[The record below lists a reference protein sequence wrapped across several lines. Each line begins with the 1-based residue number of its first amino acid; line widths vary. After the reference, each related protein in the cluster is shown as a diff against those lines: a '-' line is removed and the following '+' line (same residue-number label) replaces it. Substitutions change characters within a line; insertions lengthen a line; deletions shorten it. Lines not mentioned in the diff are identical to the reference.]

1 VRKPEELV
9 KLFAVLCMGCLVPIA
24 SSAQSKQFA
33 SKPLEI
39 SDVTVID
46 TTGAPAKP
54 DQTIA
59 VEGNRISQVGDTK
72 KVHAPKGAQVV
83 NARGLYVI
91 PGLWDMHVHVWETDR
106 TFPMFIANGVLGVR
120 NMGGHL
126 DELKRWRAQVVSGE
140 LLGPRMVISGPL
152 VDGLNPAHPD
162 HAVVVHDPAEGRA
175 IVDSLKQSGVD
186 FIKVFD
192 NLTRDEYYAIAEE
205 SKKVGLPF
213 AGHLPHGVWASDA
226 STAGQVSIEHLR
238 GSLEESSKNFDQI
251 VHLDDS
257 PPTSPAEKAG
267 RALTLLKLEVD
278 GFDPERLKNL
288 AVLFMKNG
296 TWQVPT
302 LVASRVVPFLNDE
315 ATVNDPRLA
324 YIGLKDHK
332 EWIELRDHFI
342 ADNPPE
348 FWTLQRAAYQEELA
362 ITREYHRD
370 GVSILGGTDAGGPP
384 FVIPGFDLHNE
395 LAALVAAG
403 FTPLEA
409 LQSVTL
415 DAAQFLGLADEFGTV
430 ANGKAADL
438 VLLDANPL
446 DDIHNTKK
454 IRAVVVQ
461 GKYLDRAALD
471 ALLAHAKE
479 SASH

>member
-1 VRKPEELV
+1 VRHL
-9 KLFAVLCMGCLVPIA
+9 ATLCMVCLVPLVSA
-24 SSAQSKQFA
+24 AQSKQFA

-39 SDVTVID
+39 TDVTVID

-54 DQTIA
+54 DQTVV
-59 VEGNRISQVGDTK
+59 VEGNRISQVGDAK

-91 PGLWDMHVHVWETDR
+91 PGLWDMHVHIWETDR

-140 LLGPRMVISGPL
+140 LLGPHLVISGPL

-162 HAVVVHDPAEGRA
+162 HAVVVHDPAEGRT

-192 NLTRDEYYAIAEE
+192 NLTADEYYAIADE
-205 SKKVGLPF
+205 SRKVGLPF

-226 STAGQVSIEHLR
+226 STAGQLSIEHLF

-251 VHLDDS
+251 LHLNDLL
-257 PPTSPAEKAG
+257 PASPAEKAA
-267 RALTLLKLEVD
+267 RALALMKLEVD

-288 AVLFMKNG
+288 AVLFVKNG

-302 LVASRVVPFLNDE
+302 LVARKIIPFLNDE
-315 ATVNDPRLA
+315 AAVNDSRLA
-324 YIGLKDHK
+324 YIGRQDRK
-332 EWIELRDHFI
+332 EWNDLRDRFI
-342 ADNPPE
+342 KDNAPE
-348 FWTLQRAAYQEELA
+348 FWTLHRAAYQEELT
-362 ITREYHRD
+362 ITREYHRA

-395 LAALVAAG
+395 LAALVDAG

-409 LQSVTL
+409 LQSVTI
-415 DAAQFLGLADEFGTV
+415 DAAQFLGRTDDFGTV

-446 DDIHNTKK
+446 DDIHNTQK
-454 IRAVVVQ
+454 IRAVIVQ

-471 ALLAHAKE
+471 ALLTHAKE
-479 SASH
+479 SASR

>member
-1 VRKPEELV
+1 MKRL
-9 KLFAVLCMGCLVPIA
+9 AVLCLVCLVPRVSA
-24 SSAQSKQFA
+24 AQSRQFA

-39 SDVTVID
+39 TDVTVID
-46 TTGAPAKP
+46 TTGAPVKP
-54 DQTIA
+54 GQTLT
-59 VEGNRISQVGDTK
+59 VEGNRISQVGDAK

-83 NARGLYVI
+83 NAHGLYVI

-106 TFPMFIANGVLGVR
+106 TFPLFIANGVLGVR

-126 DELKRWRAQVVSGE
+126 DELKRWRTQIVIGE
-140 LLGPRMVISGPL
+140 LLGPHMVISGPL
-152 VDGLNPAHPD
+152 VDGLNPAHAD
-162 HAVVVHDPAEGRA
+162 HAVMVHDPAEGRA
-175 IVDSLKQSGVD
+175 IVDSLKQGGVD

-192 NLTRDEYYAIAEE
+192 NLTPDEYYAIAEE

-213 AGHLPHGVWASDA
+213 AGHLPQGVWASDA
-226 STAGQVSIEHLR
+226 STAGQLSIEHLR
-238 GSLEESSKNFDQI
+238 GSLEEGSKNFDQI
-251 VHLDDS
+251 VHLNDS
-257 PPTSPAEKAG
+257 PSASPAEKAA
-267 RALTLLKLEVD
+267 RALSVMKLEVD
-278 GFDPERLKNL
+278 GYDPERLKNL
-288 AVLFMKNG
+288 AVLFVKNG

-302 LVASRVVPFLNDE
+302 LVANRVVPFLNDE

-324 YIGLKDHK
+324 YIGQKDRK
-332 EWIELRDHFI
+332 EWNETRDRLMV
-342 ADNPPE
+342 DNPPE
-348 FWTLQRAAYQEELA
+348 FWTLHRAAYQEELA

-395 LAALVAAG
+395 LAALVNAG

-415 DAAQFLGLADEFGTV
+415 DAAQFLGRSYDFGTV

-446 DDIHNTKK
+446 DDIRNTRK

-479 SASH
+479 SANH

>member
-1 VRKPEELV
+1 MV
-9 KLFAVLCMGCLVPIA
+9 CLVPLVSA
-24 SSAQSKQFA
+24 AQSKQFA
-33 SKPLEI
+33 SKPLAI
-39 SDVTVID
+39 TDVTVID
-46 TTGAPAKP
+46 VTGAPAKP
-54 DQTIA
+54 GQTVV
-59 VEGNRISQVGDTK
+59 VEGNRISQVGDAK

-83 NARGLYVI
+83 NARGSYVI

-106 TFPMFIANGVLGVR
+106 TFPLFIANGVLGVR

-126 DELKRWRAQVVSGE
+126 DELKRWRAQIVSGE
-140 LLGPRMVISGPL
+140 LLGPHMVISGPL

-162 HAVVVHDPAEGRA
+162 HAVVVHDPAEGRT

-186 FIKVFD
+186 FINVFD
-192 NLTRDEYYAIAEE
+192 NLTPDEYYAIADE

-213 AGHLPHGVWASDA
+213 AGHLPQGVWASDA
-226 STAGQVSIEHLR
+226 STAGQLSIEHLF
-238 GSLEESSKNFDQI
+238 GSLEESSRNFDRI
-251 VHLDDS
+251 LHLNDS
-257 PPTSPAEKAG
+257 SPASPAEKAA
-267 RALTLLKLEVD
+267 RFLTVMKLEVD

-288 AVLFMKNG
+288 AVLFVKNG

-302 LVASRVVPFLNDE
+302 LVARRIVPYLNDD

-324 YIGLKDHK
+324 FIGQQDRK
-332 EWIELRDHFI
+332 EWNELRDRFLKN
-342 ADNPPE
+342 NPPE
-348 FWTLQRAAYQEELA
+348 FWTLHRAAFQEELA

-395 LAALVAAG
+395 LAALVDAG
-403 FTPLEA
+403 FTPMQA

-415 DAAQFLGLADEFGTV
+415 DAARFLGRSDEFGTV

-446 DDIHNTKK
+446 DDIHNTQK

>member
-1 VRKPEELV
+1 VRH
-9 KLFAVLCMGCLVPIA
+9 LFSVLCLVCLVPQVSA
-24 SSAQSKQFA
+24 AQSKQFE

-39 SDVTVID
+39 TGVTIID
-46 TTGAPAKP
+46 TAGAPPKA

-59 VEGNRISQVGDTK
+59 VEGNRISQVGDAK

-83 NARGLYVI
+83 NGRGLYVI

-106 TFPMFIANGVLGVR
+106 TFPLFIANGVLGVR

-140 LLGPRMVISGPL
+140 LLGPHMVISGPL
-152 VDGLNPAHPD
+152 VDGLNPAHPG
-162 HAVVVHDPAEGRA
+162 HSVVVHDPAEART
-175 IVDSLKQSGVD
+175 IVDSLKEAGVD

-192 NLTRDEYYAIAEE
+192 NLTPDEYYAVAEE
-205 SKKVGLPF
+205 SKKAGLPF
-213 AGHLPHGVWASDA
+213 AGHLPQGIWASDA
-226 STAGQVSIEHLR
+226 STAGQLSIEHLR

-251 VHLDDS
+251 VHRNDS
-257 PPTSPAEKAG
+257 PPVSPAEKAA
-267 RALTLLKLEVD
+267 RSLAILKLAVD

-288 AVLFMKNG
+288 AVLFVKNG

-302 LVASRVVPFLNDE
+302 LVASRSVAFLNDD
-315 ATVNDPRLA
+315 ATVNDARLS
-324 YIGLKDHK
+324 YIGRKDRK
-332 EWIELRDHFI
+332 DWNDFRDRSVRDNA
-342 ADNPPE
+342 ADD
-348 FWTLQRAAYQEELA
+348 WTLHRAAYQEELT
-362 ITREYHRD
+362 ITRDYHRD

-395 LAALVAAG
+395 LVALVSAG

-409 LQSVTL
+409 LKSVTL
-415 DAAQFLGLADEFGTV
+415 DAAQFLGRGDEFGTV
-430 ANGKAADL
+430 ANGKAADF

-446 DDIHNTKK
+446 DDIRNTQK
-454 IRAVVVQ
+454 IRAVVFQ

-479 SASH
+479 SASR

>member
-1 VRKPEELV
+1 VRIQEQFV
-9 KLFAVLCMGCLVPIA
+9 KRFVVLCLACLVPLA
-24 SSAQSKQFA
+24 AWAQSKEFA
-33 SKPLEI
+33 SRPLEL

-46 TTGAPAKP
+46 TTGAQSKAG
-54 DQTIA
+54 QSVV
-59 VEGNRISQVGDTK
+59 VEGDRISQVGDSR
-72 KVHAPKGAQVV
+72 KVHAPKGGQVV

-91 PGLWDMHVHVWETDR
+91 PGLWDMHVHVWETER
-106 TFPMFIANGVLGVR
+106 TFPLFVANGVLGVR

-126 DELKRWRAQVVSGE
+126 DDLKRWRTQVINGD
-140 LLGPRMVISGPL
+140 LLGPHMVISGPL
-152 VDGLNPAHPD
+152 VDGLDPAHPD
-162 HAVVVHDPAEGRA
+162 HSVVVHNPAEART

-192 NLTRDEYYAIAEE
+192 HLTPEEYNAIADEC
-205 SKKVGLPF
+205 KKVGLPF
-213 AGHLPHGVWASDA
+213 AGHLPQGIWASDA
-226 STAGQVSIEHLR
+226 STAGQLSIEHLL
-238 GSLEESSKNFDQI
+238 GSLEESSRNFDQI
-251 VHLDDS
+251 VHLNDS
-257 PPTSPAEKAG
+257 PPSSPAERTA
-267 RALTLLKLEVD
+267 RDLVLLKLETD
-278 GFDPERLKNL
+278 GYDPERLKNL
-288 AVLFMKNG
+288 AAIFVKNG

-302 LVASRVVPFLNDE
+302 LVAGKATAFLNDE
-315 ATVNDPRLA
+315 AALSDPRLA
-324 YIGLKDHK
+324 YVGREDRKD
-332 EWIELRDHFI
+332 WTDARARLL
-342 ADNPPE
+342 AANPPE
-348 FWTLQRAAYQEELA
+348 FWTLSRAAYKEKLA

-395 LAALVAAG
+395 LAALVQAG

-415 DAAQFLGLADEFGTV
+415 DAAQFLGRADEFGTV

-446 DDIHNTKK
+446 DDIRNTQK

-471 ALLAHAKE
+471 ALLAHVKE
-479 SASH
+479 SASR

>member
-1 VRKPEELV
+1 MKHLV
-9 KLFAVLCMGCLVPIA
+9 VLCMLCLVPFISA
-24 SSAQSKQFA
+24 AQSKQFA

-39 SDVTVID
+39 TDVTVID

-54 DQTIA
+54 GQTVV
-59 VEGNRISQVGDTK
+59 VEGNRISQVGDAK

-126 DELKRWRAQVVSGE
+126 DDLKRWRAQVVSGE
-140 LLGPRMVISGPL
+140 LLGPHMVISGPL

-192 NLTRDEYYAIAEE
+192 NLTPDEYYAIAEE
-205 SKKVGLPF
+205 SKKDGLPF
-213 AGHLPHGVWASDA
+213 AGHLPQGVWASDA
-226 STAGQVSIEHLR
+226 STAGQLSIEHLL
-238 GSLEESSKNFDQI
+238 GSLEESSRNFDQI

-257 PPTSPAEKAG
+257 PPTSDAEKAA
-267 RALTLLKLEVD
+267 RSLTLLKLEVD

-288 AVLFMKNG
+288 AVLFVKNG

-302 LVASRVVPFLNDE
+302 LVAGRIVPFLNE
-315 ATVNDPRLA
+315 EPTANDPRLA
-324 YIGLKDHK
+324 YIGQKNRK
-332 EWIELRDHFI
+332 EWNDLRGRLI

-348 FWTLQRAAYQEELA
+348 FWALHRAAYQEELA

-395 LAALVAAG
+395 LAALVDAG
-403 FTPLEA
+403 FTPMEA

-415 DAAQFLGLADEFGTV
+415 DAAQFLGRTDDFGTV
-430 ANGKAADL
+430 ANGKSADF

-446 DDIHNTKK
+446 DDIHNTQK

-471 ALLAHAKE
+471 ALLAHARE

>member
-1 VRKPEELV
+1 VRIPEEFV
-9 KLFAVLCMGCLVPIA
+9 KRLAMLCVICLVPLVSA
-24 SSAQSKQFA
+24 AQSKQFA

-39 SDVTVID
+39 TDVTVID
-46 TTGAPAKP
+46 TTGAASKP
-54 DQTIA
+54 GQTVV
-59 VEGNRISQVGDTK
+59 VEGNRISQVGDAR

-83 NARGLYVI
+83 NGRGLYVI
-91 PGLWDMHVHVWETDR
+91 PGLWDMHVHIWETDR
-106 TFPMFIANGVLGVR
+106 TFPLFIANGVLGVR

-126 DELKRWRAQVVSGE
+126 DELKRWRSQVVSGE
-140 LLGPRMVISGPL
+140 LLGPHMVISGPL

-162 HAVVVHDPAEGRA
+162 HSVVVHDPAEGRA

-186 FIKVFD
+186 FIKVFN
-192 NLTRDEYYAIAEE
+192 NLTPDEYYAIAEE

-213 AGHLPHGVWASDA
+213 AGHLPQGIWASDA
-226 STAGQVSIEHLR
+226 STAGQLSIEHLF

-251 VHLDDS
+251 VHLNDS
-257 PPTSPAEKAG
+257 PPASPAEKAA
-267 RALTLLKLEVD
+267 RALTLLKLEVNSY
-278 GFDPERLKNL
+278 DPERLKNL
-288 AVLFMKNG
+288 AVLFVKNG

-302 LVASRVVPFLNDE
+302 LVARRVVPFLNDA

-324 YIGLKDHK
+324 FIAQKDRK
-332 EWIELRDHFI
+332 EWNEMRDRLI
-342 ADNPPE
+342 ADNRPE
-348 FWTLQRAAYQEELA
+348 FWTLHRAAYEEELT

-395 LAALVAAG
+395 LAALVNAG

-415 DAAQFLGLADEFGTV
+415 DAAQFLGRADDFGSV

-446 DDIHNTKK
+446 DDIRNTQK

-461 GKYLDRAALD
+461 GKYLDRPALD

-479 SASH
+479 SASR

>member
-1 VRKPEELV
+1 M
-9 KLFAVLCMGCLVPIA
+9 LCVVCLVPLVSA
-24 SSAQSKQFA
+24 AQSKQFA

-39 SDVTVID
+39 TDVTVID

-54 DQTIA
+54 GQSVV
-59 VEGNRISQVGDTK
+59 VEGNRISQVGDAK

-83 NARGLYVI
+83 NARGLYAI
-91 PGLWDMHVHVWETDR
+91 PGLWDMHVHIGETDR
-106 TFPMFIANGVLGVR
+106 TFPMLVANGVLGVR

-140 LLGPRMVISGPL
+140 LLGPHLVISGPL

-162 HAVVVHDPAEGRA
+162 HAVVVHDPAGGRA

-186 FIKVFD
+186 FINVFD
-192 NLTRDEYYAIAEE
+192 NLTSEEYYAIVDE
-205 SKKVGLPF
+205 SRKVGLPF
-213 AGHLPHGVWASDA
+213 AGHLPQGVWASDA
-226 STAGQVSIEHLR
+226 STAGQLSIEHLF
-238 GSLEESSKNFDQI
+238 GSLAESSKNFDQI
-251 VHLDDS
+251 LHLNDS
-257 PPTSPAEKAG
+257 PPASPAEKAA

-288 AVLFMKNG
+288 AVLFVKNG
-296 TWQVPT
+296 TWQVPA
-302 LVASRVVPFLNDE
+302 LVARRIVPFLNDE
-315 ATVNDPRLA
+315 AAVNDPRLA
-324 YIGLKDHK
+324 YIGQKDRK
-332 EWIELRDHFI
+332 EWNELRDRMI
-342 ADNPPE
+342 KDNPPE
-348 FWTLQRAAYQEELA
+348 FWTLHRAAYQEELT
-362 ITREYHRD
+362 ITRDYHRD
-370 GVSILGGTDAGGPP
+370 GVSILAGTDAGGPP

-395 LAALVAAG
+395 LAALVDAG
-403 FTPLEA
+403 FTPMEA

-415 DAAQFLGLADEFGTV
+415 DAARFLGRADNFGTV

-446 DDIHNTKK
+446 DDIHNTQK

-461 GKYLDRAALD
+461 GRYLDRAALD
-471 ALLAHAKE
+471 ALLTHAKE

>member
-1 VRKPEELV
+1 VRHL
-9 KLFAVLCMGCLVPIA
+9 AVLCLACLVPLVSA
-24 SSAQSKQFA
+24 AQSKQFV

-39 SDVTVID
+39 TDVTVID
-46 TTGAPAKP
+46 TTGAPSKP
-54 DQTIA
+54 GQTVV
-59 VEGNRISQVGDTK
+59 VEGNRISQVGDEK

-83 NARGLYVI
+83 SAHGLYVI
-91 PGLWDMHVHVWETDR
+91 PGLWDMHVHIWETDR

-126 DELKRWRAQVVSGE
+126 DVLKRWRSQVVSGE
-140 LLGPRMVISGPL
+140 LLGPHMVISGPL

-162 HAVVVHDPAEGRA
+162 HSVVVHDPAEGRA

-192 NLTRDEYYAIAEE
+192 NLTSDEYYAIAEE

-213 AGHLPHGVWASDA
+213 AGHLPRGIWASDA
-226 STAGQVSIEHLR
+226 STAGQLSIEHLF

-251 VHLDDS
+251 VHLNDS
-257 PPTSPAEKAG
+257 PPASPTEKTA
-267 RALTLLKLEVD
+267 RSLTLLKLEANSY
-278 GFDPERLKNL
+278 DPERLKNL
-288 AVLFMKNG
+288 AVLFVKNG

-302 LVASRVVPFLNDE
+302 LVARRVVPFLNDA
-315 ATVNDPRLA
+315 ATVKDPRLA
-324 YIGLKDHK
+324 YIGQKDRK
-332 EWIELRDHFI
+332 EWNEMRDRLI

-348 FWTLQRAAYQEELA
+348 FWALHRAAFEEELT

-384 FVIPGFDLHNE
+384 FVIPGFDLHSE
-395 LAALVAAG
+395 LAMLVNAG

-415 DAAQFLGLADEFGTV
+415 DAAQFLGRADDFGTV

-446 DDIHNTKK
+446 DDIHNTQK

-471 ALLAHAKE
+471 ALLARAKE

>member
-1 VRKPEELV
+1 MKQ
-9 KLFAVLCMGCLVPIA
+9 FAMLCLACLVPLVSA
-24 SSAQSKQFA
+24 AQSKQFE

-39 SDVTVID
+39 TDVTVID
-46 TTGAPAKP
+46 TMGGPAKP
-54 DQTIA
+54 GQTVV
-59 VEGNRISQVGDTK
+59 VEGNRISQVGDAK
-72 KVHAPKGAQVV
+72 RVHAPKGAQVV

-106 TFPMFIANGVLGVR
+106 TFPLFIANGVMGVR

-140 LLGPRMVISGPL
+140 LLGPHMVISGPL

-162 HAVVVHDPAEGRA
+162 HSVVVHDPAEGRA

-192 NLTRDEYYAIAEE
+192 NLTPDEYYAIAEE

-213 AGHLPHGVWASDA
+213 AGHLPRGVWASDA
-226 STAGQVSIEHLR
+226 STAGQLSIEHLR

-257 PPTSPAEKAG
+257 PPANPAEKAA
-267 RALTLLKLEVD
+267 RSLALLKLEVG

-288 AVLFMKNG
+288 AVLFVKNG

-315 ATVNDPRLA
+315 ATLNDPRLS
-324 YIGLKDHK
+324 YIGRQDRK
-332 EWIELRDHFI
+332 EWNDLRDGFI

-348 FWTLQRAAYQEELA
+348 FWTLHRAAYQEGLA

-370 GVSILGGTDAGGPP
+370 GVPILGGSDAGGAP

-395 LAALVAAG
+395 LVILVAAG

-409 LQSVTL
+409 LQSVTI
-415 DAAQFLGLADEFGTV
+415 DAAQFLGRSDDFGTV

-446 DDIHNTKK
+446 EDIRNTQK

>member
-1 VRKPEELV
+1 MKQ
-9 KLFAVLCMGCLVPIA
+9 FAVLCLACLVPHVSA
-24 SSAQSKQFA
+24 AQSKQFD

-39 SDVTVID
+39 TDVTVID

-54 DQTIA
+54 DQTVT
-59 VEGNRISQVGDTK
+59 VEGNRISQVVDAK
-72 KVHAPKGAQVV
+72 KVHAPKAAQVV

-91 PGLWDMHVHVWETDR
+91 PGLWDMHVHVWETDH

-162 HAVVVHDPAEGRA
+162 HSVVVHDPAEGRA

-186 FIKVFD
+186 FIEVSD
-192 NLTRDEYYAIAEE
+192 NLTPDEYYAIADE
-205 SKKVGLPF
+205 SKKGGLPF
-213 AGHLPHGVWASDA
+213 AGHLPQGVWASDA
-226 STAGQVSIEHLR
+226 STAGQLSIEHLF

-251 VHLDDS
+251 VHLNDA
-257 PPTSPAEKAG
+257 PPANPAEKAA
-267 RALTLLKLEVD
+267 RALALLKLEVD
-278 GFDPERLKNL
+278 GYDPERMKNL
-288 AVLFMKNG
+288 AELFVKNG

-302 LVASRVVPFLNDE
+302 LVAGRIVPFLNDD
-315 ATVNDPRLA
+315 AVAKNPLLVYVGA
-324 YIGLKDHK
+324 KDRK
-332 EWIELRDHFI
+332 EWDEERDRLI
-342 ADNPPE
+342 KANPQE
-348 FWTLQRAAYQEELA
+348 YWTLQRAAYKEELA
-362 ITREYHRD
+362 ITREYLRD

-395 LAALVAAG
+395 LAALVDAG

-415 DAAQFLGLADEFGTV
+415 DAAQFLGRADDFGTV
-430 ANGKAADL
+430 AHGKAADF

-446 DDIHNTKK
+446 DDIRNTRK

-471 ALLAHAKE
+471 ALLAHARE
-479 SASH
+479 SPSR

>member
-1 VRKPEELV
+1 MKFLAA
-9 KLFAVLCMGCLVPIA
+9 LCLVCLAPLVSA
-24 SSAQSKQFA
+24 AQSKQFD

-39 SDVTVID
+39 TDVTVID
-46 TTGAPAKP
+46 TAGAPPKQG
-54 DQTIA
+54 QTVA
-59 VEGNRISQVGDTK
+59 VEGNRISQVGDAK

-83 NARGLYVI
+83 NAHGLYVI

-106 TFPMFIANGVLGVR
+106 TFPLFIANGVLGVR
-120 NMGGHL
+120 NMGGRL
-126 DELKRWRAQVVSGE
+126 DELKRWRAQVVNGE

-162 HAVVVHDPAEGRA
+162 HSVVVHDPAEGRA

-192 NLTRDEYYAIAEE
+192 NLTADEYYAIAEE

-213 AGHLPHGVWASDA
+213 AGHLPRGVWASDA
-226 STAGQVSIEHLR
+226 STAGQLSIEHLF
-238 GSLEESSKNFDQI
+238 GSPEEASKNFDQI
-251 VHLDDS
+251 VHLNDS
-257 PPTSPAEKAG
+257 PPASPAEKTA
-267 RALTLLKLEVD
+267 RAMTLLKMEVD

-288 AVLFMKNG
+288 AVLFVKNG
-296 TWQVPT
+296 TWQDPT
-302 LVASRVVPFLNDE
+302 LVARRIVPFLNDD
-315 ATVNDPRLA
+315 AVAKNSLLA
-324 YIGLKDHK
+324 YIGSKDRK
-332 EWIELRDHFI
+332 EWNDFRDRLI
-342 ADNPPE
+342 KESPPE
-348 FWTLQRAAYQEELA
+348 FWTLHKAAYQEELA
-362 ITREYHRD
+362 ITREYHHD
-370 GVSILGGTDAGGPP
+370 GVPMLGGTDAGGPP

-395 LAALVAAG
+395 LAALVDAG

-415 DAAQFLGLADEFGTV
+415 DAAQFLGRTDDFGTV
-430 ANGKAADL
+430 ANGKAADF

-446 DDIHNTKK
+446 DDIHNTRK
-454 IRAVVVQ
+454 IRAVIVQ

-471 ALLAHAKE
+471 GLLAHAKE

>member
-1 VRKPEELV
+1 MKRLVGLLLVCFTPLVVR
-9 KLFAVLCMGCLVPIA
+9 
-24 SSAQSKQFA
+24 AQSKQFD
-33 SKPLEI
+33 SRPLEI
-39 SDVTVID
+39 TGVTVID
-46 TTGAPAKP
+46 VTGGPPKP

-59 VEGNRISQVGDTK
+59 VEGNRISQVGDPK
-72 KVHAPKGAQVV
+72 RVHAPKGAQTI
-83 NARGLYVI
+83 NGRGLFAI

-106 TFPMFIANGVLGVR
+106 TFPLFIANGVLGVR

-126 DELKRWRAQVVSGE
+126 DELKRWRAQVISGE

-162 HAVVVHDPAEGRA
+162 HSMIVHDPAEARA
-175 IVDSLKQSGVD
+175 AVVSLKQAGVD

-192 NLTRDEYYAIAEE
+192 NLTPDEYYAIAEE

-213 AGHLPHGVWASDA
+213 AGHLPQGIWASDA
-226 STAGQVSIEHLR
+226 ATAGQRSIEHLR

-251 VHLDDS
+251 VRLNDS
-257 PPTSPAEKAG
+257 PTANPAETAA
-267 RALTLLKLEVD
+267 RSLAILKLEAG

-288 AVLFMKNG
+288 AVLFVKNG

-302 LVASRVVPFLNDE
+302 LVAGRISSSLPDQ
-315 ATVNDPRLA
+315 AITADPRLA
-324 YIGLKDHK
+324 YIGHKDRD
-332 EWIELRDHFI
+332 EWNQLRERLIEN
-342 ADNPPE
+342 NPPE
-348 FWTLQRAAYQEELA
+348 FWALQSPLYQEKLA
-362 ITREYHRD
+362 ITREYHRG

-384 FVIPGFDLHNE
+384 FVIPGFDLHAE
-395 LAALVAAG
+395 LAALVSAG

-415 DAAQFLGLADEFGTV
+415 NAAQFLGRTDDFGVV
-430 ANGKAADL
+430 ANGKAADI

-446 DDIHNTKK
+446 DDIHNTQK
-454 IRAVVVQ
+454 IRAVIVQ

-471 ALLAHAKE
+471 AMLARVRD
-479 SASH
+479 SAPR

>member
-1 VRKPEELV
+1 MKHLS
-9 KLFAVLCMGCLVPIA
+9 VLCLVCLIPLVSA
-24 SSAQSKQFA
+24 AQSKRFA

-39 SDVTVID
+39 TDVTVID
-46 TTGAPAKP
+46 MTGAPAKP
-54 DQTIA
+54 GQTVV
-59 VEGNRISQVGDTK
+59 VEGNRISQVGDAK

-106 TFPMFIANGVLGVR
+106 TFPLFIANGVLGVR

-140 LLGPRMVISGPL
+140 LLGPHMVISGPL
-152 VDGLNPAHPD
+152 VAGLNPAHPD
-162 HAVVVHDPAEGRA
+162 HTVVVHDPAEGRV
-175 IVDSLKQSGVD
+175 IVDSLKQGGVD
-186 FIKVFD
+186 FIKVSD
-192 NLTRDEYYAIAEE
+192 NLTPDEYYAIAEE
-205 SKKVGLPF
+205 SKKAGLPF
-213 AGHLPHGVWASDA
+213 AGNLPQGIWASDA
-226 STAGQVSIEHLR
+226 STAGQLSIEHLL

-251 VHLDDS
+251 VHLNDS
-257 PPTSPAEKAG
+257 PPASPTEKAA
-267 RALTLLKLEVD
+267 RALTLMKLEVN
-278 GFDPERLKNL
+278 GFDLERLKNL
-288 AVLFMKNG
+288 AVLFVKNG

-302 LVASRVVPFLNDE
+302 LVANKVAPFLNDE
-315 ATVNDPRLA
+315 AAVNDPRLA
-324 YIGLKDHK
+324 YIGRQDRK
-332 EWIELRDHFI
+332 EWNDVRDRFLR
-342 ADNPPE
+342 DNPPE
-348 FWTLQRAAYQEELA
+348 FWTLHRAAYQEELA
-362 ITREYHRD
+362 ITREYNRD
-370 GVSILGGTDAGGPP
+370 GVSILGGTDAGGTP

-403 FTPLEA
+403 FTPMEA
-409 LQSVTL
+409 LQSATF
-415 DAAQFLGLADEFGTV
+415 DAAQFLGLTDEFGAV

-446 DDIHNTKK
+446 DDIRNTRK

>member
-1 VRKPEELV
+1 MKQLAA
-9 KLFAVLCMGCLVPIA
+9 LCLVSLVPLVSA
-24 SSAQSKQFA
+24 AQSKQFA
-33 SKPLEI
+33 SRPLEI
-39 SDVTVID
+39 TDVTVID
-46 TTGAPAKP
+46 ATGAPAKP
-54 DQTIA
+54 GQTVT
-59 VEGNRISQVGDTK
+59 VEGDRISQVGDAK

-83 NARGLYVI
+83 NGHGLYVI

-106 TFPMFIANGVLGVR
+106 TFPLFIANGVLGVR

-126 DELKRWRAQVVSGE
+126 DDLKRWRSQVVSGE

-175 IVDSLKQSGVD
+175 IVDSLKESGVD

-192 NLTRDEYYAIAEE
+192 NLTPDEYYAIAEE

-213 AGHLPHGVWASDA
+213 AGHLPQGVWASDA
-226 STAGQVSIEHLR
+226 STAGQLSIEHLR

-251 VHLDDS
+251 VHLNDS
-257 PPTSPAEKAG
+257 PPASPAEKAAS
-267 RALTLLKLEVD
+267 ALTLLKLEVN
-278 GFDPERLKNL
+278 GFDPVRLKNL
-288 AVLFMKNG
+288 AVLFVKNG

-302 LVASRVVPFLNDE
+302 LVASRVMAFLNDD

-324 YIGLKDHK
+324 YIGRQDWKKWND
-332 EWIELRDHFI
+332 LRDRFLK
-342 ADNPPE
+342 DNPPE
-348 FWTLQRAAYQEELA
+348 FWTLHRAAYQEELA

-370 GVSILGGTDAGGPP
+370 GVSILAGTDAGGPP
-384 FVIPGFDLHNE
+384 FVIPGFDVHNE
-395 LAALVAAG
+395 LAELVDAG
-403 FTPLEA
+403 FTPMEA

-415 DAAQFLGLADEFGTV
+415 DAAQFLGRTDDFGTV

-446 DDIHNTKK
+446 DDIHNTQK

>member
-1 VRKPEELV
+1 VRIPEELL
-9 KLFAVLCMGCLVPIA
+9 KHLAVLCMVCLVPLISA
-24 SSAQSKQFA
+24 AQSKQFD

-39 SDVTVID
+39 TDVTVID

-54 DQTIA
+54 GQTVV
-59 VEGNRISQVGDTK
+59 VEGNRISQVGDAK

-120 NMGGHL
+120 NMGGHI
-126 DELKRWRAQVVSGE
+126 DELKRWRSQVVSGE
-140 LLGPRMVISGPL
+140 LLGPHMVISGPL

-162 HAVVVHDPAEGRA
+162 HSVVVHDPAEGRA

-192 NLTRDEYYAIAEE
+192 NLTPDEYYAIAEE

-213 AGHLPHGVWASDA
+213 VGHLPQGVWASDA
-226 STAGQVSIEHLR
+226 STAGQLSIEHLF

-251 VHLDDS
+251 VHLNDS
-257 PPTSPAEKAG
+257 PPSNPAEKAA
-267 RALTLLKLEVD
+267 RALALLKLEVD
-278 GFDPERLKNL
+278 GYDPERLKNL
-288 AVLFMKNG
+288 AVLFVKNG

-302 LVASRVVPFLNDE
+302 LVARRIVSFLNDD
-315 ATVNDPRLA
+315 AVAKNPLLA
-324 YIGLKDHK
+324 YIGAKDRK
-332 EWIELRDHFI
+332 EWSDLRDRMI
-342 ADNPPE
+342 QDNPPE
-348 FWTLQRAAYQEELA
+348 FWALNKAAYQEELA

-370 GVSILGGTDAGGPP
+370 GVSMLGGTDAGGPP
-384 FVIPGFDLHNE
+384 FVIPGFDIHHE
-395 LAALVAAG
+395 LASMVDAG

-415 DAAQFLGLADEFGTV
+415 DAAQFLGRADDFGTV

-446 DDIHNTKK
+446 DDIHNTQK

-471 ALLAHAKE
+471 ALLAHVKE
-479 SASH
+479 SAH

>member
-1 VRKPEELV
+1 V
-9 KLFAVLCMGCLVPIA
+9 KQLAALCLLCLGPIV
-24 SSAQSKQFA
+24 SAAQNKQFA
-33 SKPLEI
+33 SRPLEI
-39 SDVTVID
+39 ADVTVID

-54 DQTIA
+54 GQTVT
-59 VEGNRISQVGDTK
+59 VEGNRISQVGDAK
-72 KVHAPKGAQVV
+72 KVHAPKGAQVI

-106 TFPMFIANGVLGVR
+106 TFPLFIANGVLGVR

-140 LLGPRMVISGPL
+140 LLGPHMVISGPL

-162 HAVVVHDPAEGRA
+162 HAVVAHDPAEARA
-175 IVDSLKQSGVD
+175 IVDSLKESGVD

-192 NLTRDEYYAIAEE
+192 NLTPDEYYAIAEE

-213 AGHLPHGVWASDA
+213 AGHLPQGVWASDA
-226 STAGQVSIEHLR
+226 ATAGQLSIEHLR

-251 VHLDDS
+251 VHLNDS
-257 PPTSPAEKAG
+257 PPTTPAEKAS
-267 RALTLLKLEVD
+267 RALTLLKLEVS

-288 AVLFMKNG
+288 AVLFVKNG

-302 LVASRVVPFLNDE
+302 LVASRAVAFLNGD
-315 ATVNDPRLA
+315 ATLNDPRLA
-324 YIGLKDHK
+324 YIGRQDRKGWNDLRDRLLKDS
-332 EWIELRDHFI
+332 
-342 ADNPPE
+342 PPE
-348 FWTLQRAAYQEELA
+348 LWTLRRAAYQEELA

-395 LAALVAAG
+395 LAALVDAG
-403 FTPLEA
+403 FTPMEA

-415 DAAQFLGLADEFGTV
+415 DAAQFLGRTDEFGTV
-430 ANGKAADL
+430 ANGKAADF

-446 DDIHNTKK
+446 DDIRNTQK

-461 GKYLDRAALD
+461 GKYLDRVALD
-471 ALLAHAKE
+471 ALLAHAKD

>member
-1 VRKPEELV
+1 MKQLAA
-9 KLFAVLCMGCLVPIA
+9 LCLVCLAPIVSA
-24 SSAQSKQFA
+24 AQSKQFA
-33 SKPLEI
+33 SRPLEI
-39 SDVTVID
+39 ADVTVID

-54 DQTIA
+54 GQTVT
-59 VEGNRISQVGDTK
+59 VEGNRISQVGDAK
-72 KVHAPKGAQVV
+72 KVHAPKGAQVI

-106 TFPMFIANGVLGVR
+106 TFPLFIANGVLGVR

-140 LLGPRMVISGPL
+140 LLGPHMVISGPL

-162 HAVVVHDPAEGRA
+162 HAVVAHDPAEARA
-175 IVDSLKQSGVD
+175 IVDSLKESGVD

-192 NLTRDEYYAIAEE
+192 NLTPDEYYAIAEE

-213 AGHLPHGVWASDA
+213 AGHLPQGVWASDA
-226 STAGQVSIEHLR
+226 ATAGQLSIEHLR

-251 VHLDDS
+251 VHLND
-257 PPTSPAEKAG
+257 PPPATPAEEAA
-267 RALTLLKLEVD
+267 RALTLLKLEVS

-288 AVLFMKNG
+288 AVLFVKNG

-302 LVASRVVPFLNDE
+302 LVASRAVAFLNGD
-315 ATVNDPRLA
+315 ATLNDPRLA
-324 YIGLKDHK
+324 YIGRQDRK
-332 EWIELRDHFI
+332 EWNDLRDRI
-342 ADNPPE
+342 LAENPPE
-348 FWTLQRAAYQEELA
+348 LWTLRRAAYQEELA

-395 LAALVAAG
+395 LAALVDAG
-403 FTPLEA
+403 FTPMEA

-415 DAAQFLGLADEFGTV
+415 DAAQFLGRADEFGTV
-430 ANGKAADL
+430 ANGKAADF

-446 DDIHNTKK
+446 DDIHNTQK

-471 ALLAHAKE
+471 ALLAHAKDL
-479 SASH
+479 ASH

>member
-1 VRKPEELV
+1 VGTPEEIV
-9 KLFAVLCMGCLVPIA
+9 KYLAILCLAALAPMVSA
-24 SSAQSKQFA
+24 AQSKQFA
-33 SKPLEI
+33 SRPLEI
-39 SDVTVID
+39 TDVTVID

-54 DQTIA
+54 GQSVV
-59 VEGNRISQVGDTK
+59 VEGNRISQVGDAK
-72 KVHAPKGAQVV
+72 KVHAPKGAEIV
-83 NARGLYVI
+83 NAHGLYVI

-106 TFPMFIANGVLGVR
+106 TFPMMIANGVLGVR

-152 VDGLNPAHPD
+152 VDGLNPAHLD
-162 HAVVVHDPAEGRA
+162 HAVVVRDPAEGRA
-175 IVDSLKQSGVD
+175 IVDSLKESGVD

-192 NLTRDEYYAIAEE
+192 NLTPDEYYAIAEE

-226 STAGQVSIEHLR
+226 TTAGQLSIEHLF
-238 GSLEESSKNFDQI
+238 GSMEESSRNFDQI
-251 VHLDDS
+251 IHLNDS
-257 PPTSPAEKAG
+257 PPASAAEKAA
-267 RALTLLKLEVD
+267 RALTLLKMEVE
-278 GFDPERLKNL
+278 GYDPERLKNL
-288 AVLFMKNG
+288 AVLFVKNV

-302 LVASRVVPFLNDE
+302 LVASRIVPFLNDDS
-315 ATVNDPRLA
+315 TVNDPRLA
-324 YIGLKDHK
+324 YIGQKDRK
-332 EWIELRDHFI
+332 DWIALRARFI

-348 FWTLQRAAYQEELA
+348 FWTLHRAAYQEELA

-395 LAALVAAG
+395 LAALVSAG

-415 DAAQFLGLADEFGTV
+415 DAAQFLGRTDEFGTV
-430 ANGKAADL
+430 ANGKDADL

-446 DDIHNTKK
+446 DDIRNTQK

-461 GKYLDRAALD
+461 GKYLDRAGLD